1 MALTGPLTP
10 KLEQLI
16 VWEFGVTS
24 L

>member
-1 MALTGPLTP
+1 MALTGPLIP